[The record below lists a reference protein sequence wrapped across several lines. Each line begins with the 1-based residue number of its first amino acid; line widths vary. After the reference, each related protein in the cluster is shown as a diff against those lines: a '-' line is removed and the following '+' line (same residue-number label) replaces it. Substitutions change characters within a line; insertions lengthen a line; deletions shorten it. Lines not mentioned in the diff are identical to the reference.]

1 MSMATLPPPH
11 TFLPGFER
19 IKKLLQNK
27 SGGSG
32 PPHSPPWLRP
42 CICPKYNRVTEGGRT
57 FNVTAV
63 NLLNSLGID
72 LRKKNKSLLV

>member
-1 MSMATLPPPH
+1 MFYIAYRRIQNNVPGYLINTFTLNSQ
-11 TFLPGFER
+11 
-19 IKKLLQNK
+19 I
-27 SGGSG
+27 
-32 PPHSPPWLRP
+32 HSSENRYSNLN

-63 NLLNSLGID
+63 KLLNSLGID

>member
-1 MSMATLPPPH
+1 MSMAALPPPH

-32 PPHSPPWLRP
+32 PTIPPPPPPPPPRGYAP
-42 CICPKYNRVTEGGRT
+42 GNIYIVGPTV
-57 FNVTAV
+57 
-63 NLLNSLGID
+63 
-72 LRKKNKSLLV
+72 KKKHFDNASIGH